1 MPISTKDNTDSEK
14 QNDIAV
20 ILEHIELLVE
30 LHEEQND
37 IGSALDQE
45 SLRRKQECG
54 FRELESLIDLKF
66 RTLENKIDSLSKL
79 FNDQSKVLETSGV
92 YDLNS
97 ADWLFQ
103 EDKKQEPE
111 TNLASVAEQ
120 ITEKNEFIIESFETR
135 FENVIQDMGE
145 KFLKI
150 VEQSEQSEQS
160 NEDTI
165 EDDKD
170 ISLWEKQKEAMLSK
184 YGIDSDYRETNESSS
199 PPSTKPSSQTKARKK
214 PTRQPSSQDS
224 IEHHDFADI
233 DALKD
238 ELNEKL
244 REAEIELSIG
254 RAKISQQQAEIAS
267 RQVELEH
274 RSEALESKLAACLN
288 GPARKTGFLDRLT
301 RHLRR
306 D

>member
-1 MPISTKDNTDSEK
+1 MPTSTKDNTDSK
-14 QNDIAV
+14 KHNDIAV

-30 LHEEQND
+30 LHEEQN
-37 IGSALDQE
+37 GTAATLDQE
-45 SLRRKQECG
+45 SLRRKQESG

-66 RTLENKIDSLSKL
+66 RTLESKIDSLSKS

-92 YDLNS
+92 YDLKS

-103 EDKKQEPE
+103 EDKKQELE
-111 TNLASVAEQ
+111 TNLASVTEQ
-120 ITEKNEFIIESFETR
+120 ITEKTEFIIGSFETR
-135 FENVIQDMGE
+135 FENVLQDMGE
-145 KFLKI
+145 KFSKL
-150 VEQSEQSEQS
+150 VEQSEQS
-160 NEDTI
+160 NEDTTG
-165 EDDKD
+165 DDKD
-170 ISLWEKQKEAMLSK
+170 TSQWEKQKEAMLSK
-184 YGIDSDYRETNESSS
+184 YGIDSDYRETNESSP
-199 PPSTKPSSQTKARKK
+199 PPSTKPSNPTKARKK
-214 PTRQPSSQDS
+214 PTSQPSSQDS
-224 IEHHDFADI
+224 IEHHDSADI
-233 DALKD
+233 DALKA

-267 RQVELEH
+267 RQVELER
-274 RSEALESKLAACLN
+274 RSEALESKLAACLD

>member
-1 MPISTKDNTDSEK
+1 MPTSTKDNTDSK
-14 QNDIAV
+14 KHNDVAV

-30 LHEEQND
+30 LHEEQN
-37 IGSALDQE
+37 GSDVALDQE
-45 SLRRKQECG
+45 SLQRKQESG

-66 RTLENKIDSLSKL
+66 RTLESKIDSLSRS

-92 YDLNS
+92 YDLKS

-103 EDKKQEPE
+103 EDKKQELE
-111 TNLASVAEQ
+111 TNLASVTEQ
-120 ITEKNEFIIESFETR
+120 ITEKTEFIIGSFETR
-135 FENVIQDMGE
+135 FENVLQDMGE
-145 KFLKI
+145 KFSKL
-150 VEQSEQSEQS
+150 VEQSEQS
-160 NEDTI
+160 NENTTENDEDT
-165 EDDKD
+165 
-170 ISLWEKQKEAMLSK
+170 SQWEKQKEAMLSK
-184 YGIDSDYRETNESSS
+184 YGIDSDYRETDGSSP
-199 PPSTKPSSQTKARKK
+199 PPSTKPASPTEAHKK
-214 PTRQPSSQDS
+214 PTSQPSLQDS
-224 IEHHDFADI
+224 IEHHDSADI
-233 DALKD
+233 DALKT

-267 RQVELEH
+267 RQVDLER
-274 RSEALESKLAACLN
+274 RSEALESKLAACPD

>member
-1 MPISTKDNTDSEK
+1 MPTSTKDNTDSK
-14 QNDIAV
+14 KHNDVAV

-30 LHEEQND
+30 LHEEQN
-37 IGSALDQE
+37 GSDVALDQE
-45 SLRRKQECG
+45 SLQRKQESG

-66 RTLENKIDSLSKL
+66 RTLESKIDSLSRS

-92 YDLNS
+92 YDLKS

-103 EDKKQEPE
+103 EDKKQELE
-111 TNLASVAEQ
+111 TNLASVTEQ
-120 ITEKNEFIIESFETR
+120 ITEKTEFIIGSFETR
-135 FENVIQDMGE
+135 FENVLQDMGE
-145 KFLKI
+145 KFSKL
-150 VEQSEQSEQS
+150 VEQSEQS
-160 NEDTI
+160 NENTTENDEDT
-165 EDDKD
+165 
-170 ISLWEKQKEAMLSK
+170 SQWEKQKEAMLSK
-184 YGIDSDYRETNESSS
+184 YGIDSDYRETDGSSP
-199 PPSTKPSSQTKARKK
+199 PPSTKPANPTEAHKK
-214 PTRQPSSQDS
+214 PTSQPSLQDS
-224 IEHHDFADI
+224 IEHHDSADI
-233 DALKD
+233 DALKT

-267 RQVELEH
+267 RQVDLER
-274 RSEALESKLAACLN
+274 RSEALESKLAACPD